1 VPEGGGTQAD
11 DFAALEGQ
19 NLKQK
24 LPGQALASVAVGT
37 GRVRNQVARKLF
49 VNPVGA
55 PGPSVT
61 QSRVQAVVAIKA
73 LKEQI
78 PNGDQWVKE
87 AIVEALRFESRQLA
101 QGLEG
106 QESDK
111 EEQELGGSENRRWWC
126 AFWVKDVFLDGG

>member
-1 VPEGGGTQAD
+1 
-11 DFAALEGQ
+11 
-19 NLKQK
+19 
-24 LPGQALASVAVGT
+24 
-37 GRVRNQVARKLF
+37 
-49 VNPVGA
+49 
-55 PGPSVT
+55 
-61 QSRVQAVVAIKA
+61 VVAIKA

-87 AIVEALRFESRQLA
+87 AIVEALRLESRQLA

-126 AFWVKDVFLDGG
+126 AFWVKDVFLDGR